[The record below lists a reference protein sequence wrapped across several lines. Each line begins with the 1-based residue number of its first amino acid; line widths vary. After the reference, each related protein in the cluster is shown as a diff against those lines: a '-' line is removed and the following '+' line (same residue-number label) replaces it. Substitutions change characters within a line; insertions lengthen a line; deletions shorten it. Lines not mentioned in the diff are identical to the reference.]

1 MKKEQ
6 ALGAFRELIAFHR
19 EALRE
24 GSGYIGD
31 SRLIYLNRE
40 QAESALR
47 YGIPIAIRG
56 AYCGY
61 HGSHKGDYDYTQIRD
76 EKMLEQYLADRGYEN
91 NASIHAYL
99 PKDVQEK
106 MQGYLREIME
116 LEAPSGQTMRPIKP
130 TAPLIGEDGNIF
142 NLMGL
147 AARTL
152 RHAGQGD
159 RADEMW
165 KRVTQS
171 GDYYKALAVIGEY
184 VEFGEAPRQEPEQ
197 QTEGLG
203 MKMEL

>member
-19 EALRE
+19 ESLKE
-24 GSGYIGD
+24 GSGYMDD
-31 SRLIYLNRE
+31 SRLIYLNRD
-40 QAESALR
+40 QAETALR
-47 YGIPIAIRG
+47 YGIPIG
-56 AYCGY
+56 MHSVYCGY
-61 HGSHKGDYDYTQIRD
+61 HGSNKGDYDYTQIRD
-76 EKMLEQYLADRGYEN
+76 GKMLEKYLSNRMYED

-99 PKDVQEK
+99 PRDVQEK
-106 MQGYLREIME
+106 MLGYLRQIME
-116 LEAPSGQTMRPIKP
+116 LEAPSGQTIRLVKP

-142 NLMGL
+142 NLMRI

-165 KRVTQS
+165 KRITQS
-171 GDYYKALAVIGEY
+171 GDYYKALAVLGEY
-184 VEFGEAPRQEPEQ
+184 VEFGEVPQPEMEQ
-197 QTEGLG
+197 QTESCG